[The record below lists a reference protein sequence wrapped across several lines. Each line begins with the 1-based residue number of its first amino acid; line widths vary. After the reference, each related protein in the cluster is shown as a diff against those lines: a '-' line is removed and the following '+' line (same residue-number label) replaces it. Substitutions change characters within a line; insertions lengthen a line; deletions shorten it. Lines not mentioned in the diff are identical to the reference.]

1 MVPGEQRSESSPN
14 HRRKTRFQPAAESSI
29 TRSDN
34 AGDFALRYDENLTTE
49 RPTFVTH
56 LECSSTGERY
66 AADEVH
72 NLSQADKPLLVR
84 YDLDGVKKALSKD
97 ALASRPPDLW
107 RYRELLPVRRVA
119 DIVSLGEAIT
129 PLLPLP
135 KIAAKLHG
143 GEILVKD
150 EGRLPTGSFK
160 ARGLVMAVSMAKAF
174 GIKHMAM
181 PTNGNAGAALAAYA
195 SRCGIKT
202 TIFCP
207 EDTPEVNVSEIGL
220 QGATFYRVNGLIDDC
235 GKIVADGKA
244 KVGWFDVSTLKE
256 PYRIEGK
263 KTMGL
268 ELAEQLG
275 WSVPDVIFY
284 PTGGGTGLIGMWKA
298 FAELEAIGFIGSKR
312 PRMVAVQAAGCAPMV
327 RAFEAGEEHAP
338 RWEDAHTI
346 AAGIRVP
353 QAIGDFLI
361 LRAVRE
367 SDGFAIA
374 VSDEAIS
381 QALDEVA
388 REEGFLMC
396 PEGAATYA
404 AYKQSLADGRVK
416 RSDQVMLFNCATGLK
431 YPLPPIRRTL
441 DRLKPIDFSQF

>member
-1 MVPGEQRSESSPN
+1 M
-14 HRRKTRFQPAAESSI
+14 RFDS
-29 TRSDN
+29 
-34 AGDFALRYDENLTTE
+34 NLTVE

-56 LECSSTGERY
+56 LECAYTGERY
-66 AADEVH
+66 EADTIH
-72 NLSQADKPLLVR
+72 NLSRAGKPLLVR
-84 YDLDGVKKALSKD
+84 YDLNGVKQALTKSS
-97 ALASRPPDLW
+97 LSERPQDLW
-107 RYRELLPVRRVA
+107 RYRELLPVRKVE
-119 DIVSLGEAIT
+119 DIVSLGEAVT
-129 PLLPLP
+129 PLVPLP
-135 KIAAKLHG
+135 RLAKRLGAAEL
-143 GEILVKD
+143 LVKD

-174 GIKHMAM
+174 NIKHMAM

-195 SRCGIKT
+195 TRAGIRT

-207 EDTPEVNVSEIGL
+207 ADTPEVNVSEIEL
-220 QGATFYRVNGLIDDC
+220 QGATVYRVNGLIDDC
-235 GKIVADGKA
+235 GKIVGEGKA

-268 ELAEQLG
+268 ELSEQLG
-275 WSVPDVIFY
+275 WEVPDVIFY

-327 RAFEAGEEHAP
+327 RAWEQGEEHAP

-346 AAGIRVP
+346 ASGIRVP
-353 QAIGDFLI
+353 QAVGDFLI

-367 SDGFAIA
+367 SGGFAIA
-374 VSDEAIS
+374 VPDDAI
-381 QALDEVA
+381 QAALNEVA
-388 REEGFLMC
+388 REEGFLLC

-404 AYKQSLADGRVK
+404 AYKQSLADGRVGK
-416 RSDQVMLFNCATGLK
+416 EERAVLFNCATGLK
-431 YPLPPIRRTL
+431 YPLPPVHRTL
-441 DRLKPIDFSQF
+441 DRTQPIDYSLFEESGR

>member
-1 MVPGEQRSESSPN
+1 MHAN
-14 HRRKTRFQPAAESSI
+14 
-29 TRSDN
+29 
-34 AGDFALRYDENLTTE
+34 ENLTTE

-56 LECSSTGERY
+56 LECAMTGEHY
-66 AADEVH
+66 AADEIH
-72 NLSQADKPLLVR
+72 NLSRAGKPLLVR

-97 ALASRPPDLW
+97 ALAKRPPDLW
-107 RYRELLPVRRVA
+107 RYRELLPVRRVQN
-119 DIVSLGEAIT
+119 IVSLGETMT
-129 PLLPLP
+129 PLVPLP
-135 KIAAKLHG
+135 KMAAKLRG

-174 GIKHMAM
+174 GIKHMAI

-195 SRCGIKT
+195 THAGIKT

-207 EDTPEVNVSEIGL
+207 EDTPEINVNEIGI
-220 QGATFYRVNGLIDDC
+220 QGAAVYRVNGLIDDC
-235 GKIVADGKA
+235 GKIVGEGKQ

-256 PYRIEGK
+256 PYRLEGK
-263 KTMGL
+263 KTMGI

-298 FAELEAIGFIGSKR
+298 FAELAAIGFIGSKR
-312 PRMVAVQAAGCAPMV
+312 PRMVAVQAAGCAPIV
-327 RAFEAGEEHAP
+327 RAYEAGEEHAP
-338 RWEDAHTI
+338 RWKDAHTI

-361 LRAVRE
+361 LSALRE
-367 SDGFAIA
+367 SGGFAIA
-374 VSDEAIS
+374 VSDEAITE
-381 QALDEVA
+381 ALDEVA
-388 REEGFLMC
+388 SEEGLLMC

-416 RSDQVMLFNCATGLK
+416 RSDQVVLFNCATGLK
-431 YPLPPIRRTL
+431 YPLPPFRRTL
-441 DRLKPIDFSQF
+441 DRHAPIDFSQFEA

>member
-1 MVPGEQRSESSPN
+1 MR
-14 HRRKTRFQPAAESSI
+14 
-29 TRSDN
+29 D
-34 AGDFALRYDENLTTE
+34 DDNLTAE

-56 LECSSTGERY
+56 LECAATGETY
-66 AADEVH
+66 PADQVH
-72 NLSQADKPLLVR
+72 NLSRAGKPLLVR
-84 YDLDGVKKALSKD
+84 YDLDGVRRALSKD
-97 ALASRPPDLW
+97 ALARRPPDLW
-107 RYRELLPVRRVA
+107 RYRELLPVRRTQ
-119 DIVSLGEAIT
+119 DIVSLGEAVT
-129 PLLPLP
+129 PLVRLP
-135 KIAAKLHG
+135 KLAQQLGG
-143 GEILVKD
+143 GELIVKD

-160 ARGLVMAVSMAKAF
+160 ARGLVMAVSMAKAL

-207 EDTPEVNVSEIGL
+207 EDTPEVNVSEIAL
-220 QGATFYRVNGLIDDC
+220 QGAAVYRVNGLIDDC
-235 GKIVADGKA
+235 GKIVAEGKA
-244 KVGWFDVSTLKE
+244 KVGWFDTSTLKE

-275 WSVPDVIFY
+275 WDVPDVILY

-298 FAELEAIGFIGSKR
+298 FAELEAIGFIGKKR
-312 PRMVAVQAAGCAPMV
+312 PRMVAVQASGCAPMV
-327 RAFEAGEEHAP
+327 RAYEQGVEHAE

-353 QAIGDFLI
+353 QAVGDFLI

-367 SDGFAIA
+367 SGGFAIA
-374 VSDEAIS
+374 VDDDAIS
-381 QALDEVA
+381 AGLDEVA

-396 PEGAATYA
+396 PEGAVTYA
-404 AYKQSLADGRVK
+404 AYKAALADGRI
-416 RSDQVMLFNCATGLK
+416 RRDERAMLFNCATGLK
-431 YPLPPIRRTL
+431 YPLPPQRRTL
-441 DRLKPIDFSQF
+441 DRHQPIDFARL

>member
-1 MVPGEQRSESSPN
+1 L
-14 HRRKTRFQPAAESSI
+14 HH
-29 TRSDN
+29 
-34 AGDFALRYDENLTTE
+34 DENLTTE
-49 RPTFVTH
+49 RKTFVTH
-56 LECSSTGERY
+56 LECAATGERH

-72 NLSQADKPLLVR
+72 NLSRAGKPHLVR
-84 YDLDGVKKALSKD
+84 YDLAGVKQALSKEI
-97 ALASRPPDLW
+97 LAGRPPDLW
-107 RYRELLPVRRVA
+107 RYRELLPVRRKE
-119 DIVSLGEAIT
+119 DIISLGEAMT

-135 KIAAKLHG
+135 KVAAKMGG
-143 GEILVKD
+143 GELLVKD

-195 SRCGIKT
+195 SHAGIKT

-207 EDTPEVNVSEIGL
+207 EDTPEVNLSEIAL
-220 QGATFYRVNGLIDDC
+220 QGATVYRVNGLIDDC
-235 GKIVADGKA
+235 GKIVAEGKA
-244 KVGWFDVSTLKE
+244 KVGWFDTSTLKE

-275 WSVPDVIFY
+275 WEVPDVIFY

-298 FAELEAIGFIGSKR
+298 FAELEAIGFIGKKR

-327 RAFEAGEEHAP
+327 RAYEEGVEHAR

-353 QAIGDFLI
+353 QAVGDFLI

-367 SDGFAIA
+367 SNGFAIA

-381 QALDEVA
+381 EGLDELA
-388 REEGFLMC
+388 RDEGFLMC

-416 RSDQVMLFNCATGLK
+416 KSDQVMLFNCATGLK
-431 YPLPPIRRTL
+431 YPLPPIKKTL
-441 DRLKPIDFSQF
+441 DRHKPIDFAAL

>member
-1 MVPGEQRSESSPN
+1 M
-14 HRRKTRFQPAAESSI
+14 T
-29 TRSDN
+29 
-34 AGDFALRYDENLTTE
+34 
-49 RPTFVTH
+49 
-56 LECSSTGERY
+56 
-66 AADEVH
+66 
-72 NLSQADKPLLVR
+72 PL
-84 YDLDGVKKALSKD
+84 
-97 ALASRPPDLW
+97 
-107 RYRELLPVRRVA
+107 
-119 DIVSLGEAIT
+119 VSL
-129 PLLPLP
+129 P
-135 KIAAKLHG
+135 KLAKKLG
-143 GEILVKD
+143 GAEILVKD

-160 ARGLVMAVSMAKAF
+160 ARGLVMAVSMAKAL

-181 PTNGNAGAALAAYA
+181 PTNGNAGAAMAAYA
-195 SRCGIKT
+195 SHCGIKT

-220 QGATFYRVNGLIDDC
+220 QGATVYRVNGLIDDC
-235 GKIVADGKA
+235 GKIVAEGKA
-244 KVGWFDVSTLKE
+244 KVGWFDTSTLKE

-275 WSVPDVIFY
+275 WEVPDVIFY

-298 FAELEAIGFIGSKR
+298 FAELEAIGFIGKKR
-312 PRMVAVQAAGCAPMV
+312 PRMVAVQAEGCAPMV
-327 RAFEAGEEHAP
+327 RAYEEGVEHAR

-353 QAIGDFLI
+353 QAVGDFLI
-361 LRAVRE
+361 MRAVRE

-374 VSDEAIS
+374 VSDDAITEG
-381 QALDEVA
+381 LDELA

-416 RSDQVMLFNCATGLK
+416 KSDQVMLFNCATGLK
-431 YPLPPIRRTL
+431 YPLPPIKKML
-441 DRLKPIDFSQF
+441 DRHKPIDFAAL

>member
-1 MVPGEQRSESSPN
+1 MQ
-14 HRRKTRFQPAAESSI
+14 H
-29 TRSDN
+29 SD
-34 AGDFALRYDENLTTE
+34 NLTTE

-56 LECSSTGERY
+56 LECAATGERHEP
-66 AADEVH
+66 DTIH
-72 NLSQADKPLLVR
+72 NLSHAGKPLLVR
-84 YDLDGVKKALSKD
+84 YDLAGVKTALSKA
-97 ALASRPPDLW
+97 ALAARPPDLW
-107 RYRELLPVRRVA
+107 RYRELLPVRRKE
-119 DIVSLGEAIT
+119 DIVSLGEAMT
-129 PLLPLP
+129 PLVPLP
-135 KIAAKLHG
+135 KIAARLG
-143 GEILVKD
+143 VAELLVKD

-160 ARGLVMAVSMAKAF
+160 ARGLVMAVSMAKAL
-174 GIKHMAM
+174 GIGHMAM

-195 SRCGIKT
+195 SRAGIRT

-220 QGATFYRVNGLIDDC
+220 QGAKVYRVNGLIDDC
-235 GKIVADGKA
+235 GKIVAEGKG

-268 ELAEQLG
+268 ELAEQLD
-275 WSVPDVIFY
+275 WTVPDVIFY

-298 FAELEAIGFIGSKR
+298 FAELEAIGFIDGKR

-327 RAFEAGEEHAP
+327 RAYEAGAEHAA
-338 RWEDAHTI
+338 RWDNAQTI
-346 AAGIRVP
+346 ASGIRVP

-367 SDGFAIA
+367 SKGFAIA
-374 VSDEAIS
+374 VSDETIA
-381 QALDEVA
+381 AGLDEVA

-404 AYKQSLADGRVK
+404 AYKQSLADGRV
-416 RSDQVMLFNCATGLK
+416 QPTEQAVLFNCATGLK
-431 YPLPPIRRTL
+431 YPLPPIARML
-441 DRLKPIDFSQF
+441 DRHKPIDFAAL

>member
-1 MVPGEQRSESSPN
+1 MAFQDINPV
-14 HRRKTRFQPAAESSI
+14 RFDS
-29 TRSDN
+29 
-34 AGDFALRYDENLTTE
+34 NLTVE

-56 LECSSTGERY
+56 LECAYTGERHE
-66 AADEVH
+66 ADTVH
-72 NLSQADKPLLVR
+72 NLSRAGKPLLVR
-84 YDLDGVKKALSKD
+84 YDLNGVKQALTKSS
-97 ALASRPPDLW
+97 LSERPQDLW
-107 RYRELLPVRRVA
+107 RYRELLPVRKVE
-119 DIVSLGEAIT
+119 DIVSLGEAVT
-129 PLLPLP
+129 TLVSLPRLA
-135 KIAAKLHG
+135 KRLGAAEL
-143 GEILVKD
+143 LVKD

-174 GIKHMAM
+174 NIKHMAM

-195 SRCGIKT
+195 TRAGIRT

-207 EDTPEVNVSEIGL
+207 ADTPEVNVSEIEL
-220 QGATFYRVNGLIDDC
+220 QGAIVYRVNGLIDDC
-235 GKIVADGKA
+235 GKIVGEGKA

-275 WSVPDVIFY
+275 WEMPDVIFY

-298 FAELEAIGFIGSKR
+298 FAELEAIGFIGAKR

-327 RAFEAGEEHAP
+327 RAWEQGEEHAP

-346 AAGIRVP
+346 ASGIRVP
-353 QAIGDFLI
+353 QAVGDFLI

-367 SDGFAIA
+367 SGGFAIA
-374 VSDEAIS
+374 VPDDAI
-381 QALDEVA
+381 QAALNEVA
-388 REEGFLMC
+388 REEGFLLC

-404 AYKQSLADGRVK
+404 AYKQSLADGRVGK
-416 RSDQVMLFNCATGLK
+416 EERAVLFNCATGLK
-431 YPLPPIRRTL
+431 YPLPPVHRTL
-441 DRLKPIDFSQF
+441 DRTRPIDYSLFEDSRR